1 MCLSRTKRI
10 RAAAEKACAVL
21 TKNDTPR
28 KMPRKKFRF
37 NPHSESSA
45 ERSFQEY
52 LQNQPSPQTTRTE
65 LLRLIRGGEDT
76 YLELKVKLSNSDK
89 IAKGIV
95 ALANTDGGTM
105 IFGITDQ
112 LRIEGVR
119 NPEEV
124 QAELVR
130 ICREEIY
137 PPLLPLIDSIS
148 FDNARIVVVLDVE
161 GKRRPYRTRDGRF
174 YIRIGAEK
182 REISRGELSDWLS
195 EIRPLNYENIPLQSV
210 AESDFD
216 DGLLWTFAAA
226 FGDDIGGTGN
236 YQTSEFLK
244 KDLLLAIGSSDEFMP
259 TVAALLLFGKNEKVA
274 ETLPHS
280 KITVSRLAGE
290 NGNAQLIE
298 TNEINGNLLFLYE
311 SVMRFIERY
320 CDLAKD
326 KPRRKVDVSPE
337 DSIVKA
343 RGNYHQFSIREAVA
357 NAVVHRDLA
366 IREIPTRVLIYDNA
380 IEIVNPR
387 RTNGF
392 VPPASRAIRY
402 GITQRL
408 NPQIASIFSKREYGT
423 NIPKGGLPM
432 ILRSSKHF
440 SGRRVEIYTANDE
453 FKIRIYGS

>member
-1 MCLSRTKRI
+1 
-10 RAAAEKACAVL
+10 
-21 TKNDTPR
+21 
-28 KMPRKKFRF
+28 MPRKKFRF
-37 NPHSESSA
+37 NPHSESFA

-112 LRIEGVR
+112 LRVEGVR

-124 QAELVR
+124 QSELVR

-137 PPLLPLIDSIS
+137 PPLLPLIDSIA

-174 YIRIGAEK
+174 YIRVGAEK
-182 REISRGELSDWLS
+182 REIARSELADWLN
-195 EIRPLNYENIPLQSV
+195 EIRPLGYENIPLQSV
-210 AESDFD
+210 PENDFD
-216 DGLLWTFAAA
+216 DSLLWTFAGA
-226 FGDDIGGTGN
+226 FDDIGGNGT
-236 YQTSEFLK
+236 YQTGEFLK
-244 KDLLLAIGSSDEFMP
+244 KDLLLAVGNMDEFMP
-259 TVAALLLFGKNEKVA
+259 TVAAVLLFGKNEKVA
-274 ETLPHS
+274 ELLPHS

-290 NGNAQLIE
+290 NGNAQLVE
-298 TNEINGNLLFLYE
+298 TNEINGNMLFLYE

-320 CDLAKD
+320 CDLSKD
-326 KPRRKVDVSPE
+326 KPRRKSSVSPE
-337 DSIVKA
+337 ENSIVKA
-343 RGNYHQFSIREAVA
+343 RGQYHLFSIREAVA
-357 NAVVHRDLA
+357 NALVHRDLA

-380 IEIVNPR
+380 IEIINPR

-392 VPPASRAIRY
+392 APPAARAIRY

-408 NPQIASIFSKREYGT
+408 NPQIAAIFSRREYGT

-440 SGRRVEIYTANDE
+440 SDKRVEIYTSNDE
-453 FKIRIYGS
+453 FKLKIYGS